1 MITGLPGLMMDYQLT
16 LTPLMKRAK
25 ELYPNREIITRF
37 GDSYHTHTYSDFY
50 DRCGKLANA
59 LTKLGV
65 EPGDRIGTFA
75 WNSYRHQELYF
86 GVPCMGA
93 VVHTLNLRLPADQL
107 TYIVNHAEDK
117 IIFVDDSLLKLIEP
131 LADQFESVEHFVVM
145 CDGDLPETSLP
156 NVLSYEAL
164 LDVES
169 ADYDWQ
175 DIDENAAA
183 AMCYTSGTTGNPKG
197 ALYSHR
203 ALYLHTMACCL
214 TDSMEL
220 SNSDRVMPVVP
231 MFHAMAWGLVYAATM
246 IGADLIYPGAHMAPA
261 DLAKTIADNKV
272 TVSAGVP
279 TLWLGLL
286 QVLEQNPDLDVSSVR
301 AMPVGGSAAPRAMID
316 AYDKKYGIQIIHAW
330 GMTELAPIGTVAQLK
345 PHMQDWDD
353 DAKLDVRAKQGWA
366 VPTVEMRIVGPEGQ
380 ELPWDGETMGEL
392 QVRGP
397 HVVRDYYKDERSANS
412 FMDGWFRTGDVATI
426 DSEGYMNIVDRT
438 KDLVKSGGEWI
449 STVELENTIM
459 AHNDVLEAAVIALPH
474 PRWQER
480 PLACVVK
487 RPTAKA
493 DTVKQEIYDLLADNF
508 AKWQLP
514 DDIEFIDEVPKT
526 SVGKFDKKVL
536 RKTYESYTFAETD
549 DQPAGD

>member
-1 MITGLPGLMMDYQLT
+1 MLQGIPGLMMDYQLT
-16 LTPLMKRAK
+16 LTPIMKRAK
-25 ELYPNREIITRF
+25 QLYPDKKIITRF
-37 GDSYHTHTYSDFY
+37 GDSYHTHTYGDFY
-50 DRCGKLANA
+50 DRCSKLANA

-65 EPGDRIGTFA
+65 EAGDRIGTFA

-86 GVPCMGA
+86 AVPCMGA

-117 IIFVDDSLLKLIEP
+117 IIFVDDTLLKLIEP
-131 LADQFESVEHFVVM
+131 MVEHFETVEHFVVM

-156 NVLSYEAL
+156 NALSYEAL
-164 LDVES
+164 LAEAS
-169 ADYDWQ
+169 SDYDWQ

-203 ALYLHTMACCL
+203 SLYLHTMACCM
-214 TDSMEL
+214 TDVMQV
-220 SNSDRVMPVVP
+220 SNSDSIMPVVP

-246 IGADLIYPGAHMAPA
+246 VGAELVYPGAHMAPA

-272 TVSAGVP
+272 TMTAGVP

-286 QVLEQNPDLDVSSVR
+286 QVLEENPELDVSSVR

-316 AYDKKYGIQIIHAW
+316 TYRKKYDIQIIHAW

-345 PHMQDWDD
+345 SNMQAWDD
-353 DAKLDVRAKQGWA
+353 DAQLDVMAKQGWA
-366 VPTVEMRIVGPEGQ
+366 VPTVEMRIVGPEGE

-397 HVVRDYYKDERSANS
+397 HVVREYYNDERSADS

-459 AHNDVLEAAVIALPH
+459 AHDDVLEAAVIALPH
-474 PRWQER
+474 PKWQER

-487 RPTAKA
+487 RPTAKKE
-493 DTVKQEIYDLLADNF
+493 DVKQGILNLLAENF

-536 RKTYESYTFAETD
+536 R
-549 DQPAGD
+549 